1 MRLATPADE
10 ITDRD
15 RVLDELLSILLP
27 GRDGILDS
35 YSLAACLGVNQRAIG
50 SLVNELR
57 QRGHLV
63 GSAHGRGYYLIQ
75 SDAGTISVSIFDD
88 ESSAKES
95 NEAAAS
101 WLGENMPGV
110 SASNIAGGEV
120 LLSF

>member
-1 MRLATPADE
+1 MHATVRWYADPDVAGKLQE
-10 ITDRD
+10 RGDDVR
-15 RVLDELLSILLP
+15 SIIS
-27 GRDGILDS
+27 GI
-35 YSLAACLGVNQRAIG
+35 AGF
-50 SLVNELR
+50 
-57 QRGHLV
+57 
-63 GSAHGRGYYLIQ
+63 RGYYLIQ
-75 SDAGTISVSIFDD
+75 SEAGTISVSIFDD